1 MHHVSFSRVQRNQK
15 PQCVTPRTRPRMSN
29 TSWAYRS
36 RGGSGENRDDNGSG
50 GKKDEGAN
58 KVLDA
63 EEQLTNELFGT
74 SNFLSRA
81 ANSGEIPWC

>member
-1 MHHVSFSRVQRNQK
+1 
-15 PQCVTPRTRPRMSN
+15 MSN

-36 RGGSGENRDDNGSG
+36 RGDSGENRDDNGGG
-50 GKKDEGAN
+50 GKTSEGAN

-81 ANSGEIPWC
+81 ANSGEMHGDESDGDESDASAPFSDLYFFHLC